1 MSKKGGGGESS
12 QTTVQKSDP
21 WVGVQP
27 NLLDLY
33 ANAGNWFHGGPTTV
47 GTNPD
52 MNAGWNAARGVAGGN
67 PYGNL
72 MTQAGNTA
80 QNIASGQYA
89 FGNPVQSGQMLTDN
103 AWAMGDALK
112 HGDNIFASGQMLDQS
127 NPYLNKMV
135 DAASN
140 DVVRNFQ
147 NSIAPAL
154 ASQFSMAGRTGS
166 GAHVAAFDQEANTL
180 AGKLG
185 DITSNIRGNAFNME
199 QGLMA
204 NAYEAERS
212 RQYNAFEAERGG
224 QRQMWMQSPTLQL
237 QAAQFAPVLQA
248 AQQQYGFNN
257 ANALTAIGGQQRDIL
272 QQGVDDPLKKLQ
284 AYSTL
289 LQGASGY
296 GTSST
301 SQNGSAQQPYN
312 KLTGTIG
319 GGLGG
324 FMLGNAIMPGIGGMV
339 GAGIGALGGLFG

>member
-1 MSKKGGGGESS
+1 MGKMGGGGSTA

-33 ANAGNWFHGGPTTV
+33 ANAGAWFHGGPTTT

-52 MNAGWNAARGVAGGN
+52 MNAGWDTARGVAGAN
-67 PYGNL
+67 PYGGL

-112 HGDNIFASGQMLDQS
+112 HGDNVFASGQMLGES

-224 QRQMWMQSPTLQL
+224 QRQMWMQSPALQL

-257 ANALTAIGGQQRDIL
+257 ANALSTIGGQQRDIM
-272 QQGVDDPLKKLQ
+272 QQGLDDPLKKLQ
-284 AYSTL
+284 AYSAL

-301 SQNGSAQQPYN
+301 NQSGSASQPYN
-312 KLTGTIG
+312 KLTGAIG
-319 GGLGG
+319 GGLAGAA
-324 FMLGNAIMPGIGGMV
+324 LGSMNGMSFGPM
-339 GAGIGALGGLFG
+339 GAAAGALLGLFG